1 TGTFEGKTS
10 NHWKKRYDARNEK
23 QQEYFVSL
31 SGFIACRLAGLAR
44 RLHRAEEQARVAEV
58 RRAAGIG
65 KDVFIPGDLI
75 VKKPSKLSIGD
86 RTYVSRGCFFDC
98 KGGLEIGHDCH
109 ISAGCVIYTHD
120 HDINERLPFGKEILK
135 PVKIGDYVWI
145 GAAARIVPGV
155 TIGSGAVIGF
165 GCLVTSDVG
174 EGEIVGS
181 PSVRVL
187 KTRDPEVWRRLQAEV
202 ES

>member
-1 TGTFEGKTS
+1 MY
-10 NHWKKRYDARNEK
+10 RLA
-23 QQEYFVSL
+23 
-31 SGFIACRLAGLAR
+31 ALAGLLR
-44 RLHRAEEQARVAEV
+44 RAEEMARAETV
-58 RRAAGIG
+58 RRAAKLG

-75 VKKPSKLSIGD
+75 VKKPAKLSIGD

-109 ISAGCVIYTHD
+109 ISTGCVIYTHD
-120 HDINERLPFGKEILK
+120 HDINEKIPYGKEIPK

-155 TIGSGAVIGF
+155 TIGNGAVIGF
-165 GCLVTSDVG
+165 GCLVTGDVG

-181 PSVRVL
+181 SAHRVL
-187 KTRDPEVWRRLQAEV
+187 KTRDPETWQRLLSEKTSSDQ
-202 ES
+202 

>member
-1 TGTFEGKTS
+1 MY
-10 NHWKKRYDARNEK
+10 RLA
-23 QQEYFVSL
+23 
-31 SGFIACRLAGLAR
+31 ALAGLLR
-44 RLHRAEEQARVAEV
+44 RAEEMARAETV
-58 RRAAGIG
+58 RRAAKLG

-75 VKKPSKLSIGD
+75 VKKPAKLSIGD

-109 ISAGCVIYTHD
+109 ISTGCVIYTHD
-120 HDINERLPFGKEILK
+120 HDINEKIPYGKEIAK

-155 TIGSGAVIGF
+155 TIGNGAVIGF
-165 GCLVTSDVG
+165 GCLVTGDVG

-181 PSVRVL
+181 SAHRVL
-187 KTRDPEVWRRLQAEV
+187 KTRDPETWQRLLSEKTSSDQ
-202 ES
+202 

>member
-1 TGTFEGKTS
+1 MS
-10 NHWKKRYDARNEK
+10 I
-23 QQEYFVSL
+23 
-31 SGFIACRLAGLAR
+31 SGFITYRLASLAG
-44 RLHRAEEQARVAEV
+44 RLRRAEEKV
-58 RRAAGIG
+58 RADGIRASAKLG

-86 RTYVSRGCFFDC
+86 RSYVSRGCFFDC

-120 HDINERLPFGKEILK
+120 HDINEKIPYGKEIQK

-155 TIGSGAVIGF
+155 TIGNGAVIGF

-181 PSVRVL
+181 PSARVL
-187 KTRDPEVWRRLQAEV
+187 KTRDPETWKRLQADA